1 MKIISPSTEIL
12 TPISEGGLGE
22 LKAIERVARTCYKSE
37 DYITEDG
44 ESAKKI
50 VAMLVKS
57 GHEAMLEHVS
67 ITVKFICNRAVTH
80 EIVRHRLASYGQESQ
95 RYCNYTKG
103 KFGSA
108 ITFIDPRGSMAIDSK
123 VSAMTKDQKDDM
135 FKLWEDAMRIAETQY
150 NTLIAMGC
158 TPQIARGVLPNST
171 KTEINMTANLREWR
185 HFLRLRT
192 SSAADPAM
200 REVAIPLLHKMY
212 DAIPIIFDDIYE
224 ALPKEEES

>member
-12 TPISEGGLGE
+12 TPISEGGLDE

-95 RYCNYTKG
+95 RYCNYNKG
-103 KFGSA
+103 KFGSE
-108 ITFIDPRGSMAIDSK
+108 ITFIDPRGSMAIDTK
-123 VSAMTKDQKDDM
+123 VSAMTEEQKAELFM
-135 FKLWEDAMRIAETQY
+135 LWEEAMGSAEDQY
-150 NTLIAMGC
+150 KKLIAMGC

-192 SSAADPAM
+192 SNAADPAM
-200 REVAIPLLHKMY
+200 REVAIPLLHKMH
-212 DAIPIIFDDIYE
+212 DAIPIIFDDIFE
-224 ALPKEEES
+224 ALPKEAET